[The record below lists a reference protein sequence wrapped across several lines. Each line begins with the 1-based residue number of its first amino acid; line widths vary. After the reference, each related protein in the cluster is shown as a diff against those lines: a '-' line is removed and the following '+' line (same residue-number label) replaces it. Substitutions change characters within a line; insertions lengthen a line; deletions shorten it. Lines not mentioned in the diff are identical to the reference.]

1 MELRMKAARVVSILL
16 HPFVVLATLALVA
29 AWTLDPTN
37 LPRTA
42 AGVGVVVAVV
52 WLFVLQRRR
61 SGRWE
66 TMDASRSQERPL
78 LYVLLLALTAGYWV
92 WMGGATNATSTGI
105 LVMVG
110 MLCIAGL
117 FNRWI
122 KLSLHMASLVFAG
135 VAMLGLMPR
144 LGVVLLL
151 LVPVLAWSRL
161 EMRRHDMAEVVG
173 GSVLGALAG
182 ALLSA
187 LG

>member
-78 LYVLLLALTAGYWV
+78 LYVLLLALPAGYWV

-117 FNRWI
+117 FHRWI

-161 EMRRHDMAEVVG
+161 KMRRHDMAEVVG